1 MLFDKILRKKNVYY
15 HFKTQLMN
23 KEKIYIDKCI
33 IKTINK
39 VKDITIRN
47 RTYHFFND
55 IVNIIFFDPNN
66 IIIDAKSFKDIP
78 I

>member
-1 MLFDKILRKKNVYY
+1 
-15 HFKTQLMN
+15 MN

-39 VKDITIRN
+39 VKDIAIRN

-55 IVNIIFFDPNN
+55 IVNITFFDPNN
-66 IIIDAKSFKDIP
+66 IVIDAKSFKDIP